1 MRVNMSDIQVR
12 MAELMQPIDQQIMM
26 CDDREEILM
35 LACAMLQ
42 RVREMFDSQ
51 LGKDGRKLMFKE
63 LS

>member
-1 MRVNMSDIQVR
+1 MSKIQDR

-51 LGKDGRKLMFKE
+51 LTVEGRKLMFKD